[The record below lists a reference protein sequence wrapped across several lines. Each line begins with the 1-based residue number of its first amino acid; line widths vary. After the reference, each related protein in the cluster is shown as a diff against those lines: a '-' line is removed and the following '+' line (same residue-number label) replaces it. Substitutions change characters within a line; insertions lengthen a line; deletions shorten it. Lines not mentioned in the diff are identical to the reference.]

1 MKVARLTKPC
11 HRLVQMTR
19 AASPSSEAFEL
30 VNPGG
35 DHSIILICDHA
46 SNAVPEEYGTLG
58 LARGEFA
65 RHIAYDIGAADV
77 TRALSAALN
86 APAVLSRFSR
96 LVIDA
101 NRGAD
106 DPTLV
111 MKLSDGSIIP
121 GNAKADAEEVARRI
135 ARFHQPY
142 HDAIAALIDEAIAK
156 GLSPALISVHSFT
169 PAWKGRK
176 RPWQYAVLW
185 DKDGRI
191 AQPLLQRLR
200 EEPGLTIGDNEPYSG
215 ELENDTMNL
224 HGTRRGLPHVL
235 IEIRQDLIETQPQA
249 NKVAAFLTDVLRD
262 VLKSPKIAAR
272 QGGTSMDPK
281 TRTEIEAQV
290 FRRLVEHLRKRND
303 VQNIDLMGLA
313 GFCRNCLGDWFREAA
328 AKRGITLEKDAARE
342 IVYGMPPAE
351 WKAKYQRDATP
362 EQKEKFK
369 AAHKDH

>member
-1 MKVARLTKPC
+1 
-11 HRLVQMTR
+11 MTR
-19 AASPSSEAFEL
+19 GKQPSSEAFEL

-35 DHSIILICDHA
+35 DLSIILICDHA
-46 SNAVPEEYGTLG
+46 SNAVPKEYGTLG
-58 LARGEFA
+58 LGPGEFA

-77 TRALSAALN
+77 TRTLSAALN

-96 LVIDA
+96 LLIDA

-111 MKLSDGSIIP
+111 MKLSDGSIIA
-121 GNAKADAEEVARRI
+121 GNAKADAAQIARRI

-142 HDAIAALIDEAIAK
+142 HEAIASLIDEALAK
-156 GLSPALISVHSFT
+156 GLTPALISVHSFT
-169 PAWKGRK
+169 PVWKGRK
-176 RPWQYAVLW
+176 RPWQYGVLW

-191 AQPLLQRLR
+191 AQPLLARLR
-200 EEPGLTIGDNEPYSG
+200 KESGLAVGDNEPYSG
-215 ELENDTMNL
+215 ELENDTLNR

-235 IEIRQDLIETQPQA
+235 IEIRQDLIETQAGAQKIA
-249 NKVAAFLTDVLRD
+249 GFLTDVLRD
-262 VLKSPKIAAR
+262 VLKDPKIRASE
-272 QGGTSMDPK
+272 GVPLMDPK

-290 FRRLVEHLRKRND
+290 FRRLVEHLRTRTD
-303 VQNIDLMGLA
+303 VQNIELMGLA

-328 AKRGITLEKDAARE
+328 AERGITLDKDAGRE

-362 EQKEKFK
+362 EQKAKFK